1 MAGIYFVYPGL
12 LFLLFLVP
20 FFVFVYFFS
29 FFYNK
34 KKAVLFPNFEIMERV
49 SGMGVFSKNFSAL
62 YLNVVIIC
70 LLVFSVAGM
79 SLSYT
84 AKTSLQSYVIVLDSS
99 SSMGAADFIPNRLE
113 AAKKSAKDFVDSL
126 PAGTEVGI
134 LSFAGNANIVQE
146 METSKVKLK
155 LAIDSIDFGSIGGTN
170 LYSALL
176 SAQSVFGDAKS
187 KAVILISDG
196 QINMGEAEQ
205 IVKYANQKKM
215 IVYTFAVGTQ
225 EGGVTGLN
233 TLSKVDEQFLQ
244 ALSFNTGGLS
254 FSIENST
261 EFDNSFS
268 QIIMPAE
275 KEVTLNISFYL
286 ILIAI
291 FLFSLNWV
299 LYNFRFR
306 IIP

>member
-20 FFVFVYFFS
+20 FFIFVYFFS

-34 KKAVLFPNFEIMERV
+34 KKAVIFPNFEIMERV
-49 SGMGVFSKNFSAL
+49 SGMGIFSKNFSAL

-70 LLVFSVAGM
+70 LLVFAVAGM
-79 SLSYT
+79 SVSYN
-84 AKTSLQSYVIVLDSS
+84 AKTSSQSYAIVLDGS
-99 SSMGAADFIPNRLE
+99 SSMKATDFLPNRLE
-113 AAKKSAKDFVDSL
+113 AAKKSAKDFIDSL
-126 PAGTEVGI
+126 PTGTEVGI
-134 LSFAGNANIVQE
+134 LSFAGNVNLVQE
-146 METSKVKLK
+146 METSKIKLK
-155 LAIDSIDFGSIGGTN
+155 LAIDSVDFGSIDGTN
-170 LYSALL
+170 LYSALI
-176 SAQSVFGDAKS
+176 SAQSVFGDAKG

-196 QINMGEAEQ
+196 QINVGEAEQ
-205 IVKYANQKKM
+205 IVNYANQKK
-215 IVYTFAVGTQ
+215 IIIHTFAVGTR
-225 EGGVTGLN
+225 EGGITGLN

-261 EFDNSFS
+261 EFDKSFS
-268 QIIMPAE
+268 QIILPVE

-286 ILIAI
+286 ILVSIL
-291 FLFSLNWV
+291 LFSLNWV
-299 LYNFRFR
+299 LYNFRFK